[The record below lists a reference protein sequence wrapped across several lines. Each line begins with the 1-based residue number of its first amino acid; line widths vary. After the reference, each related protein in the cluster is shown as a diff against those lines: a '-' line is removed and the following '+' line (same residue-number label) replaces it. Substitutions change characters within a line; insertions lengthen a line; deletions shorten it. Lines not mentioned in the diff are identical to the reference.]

1 MNGSR
6 LFAQLIVHRWLPAAP
21 TGISLSGASLNT
33 RVEVVIGV
41 GVGRTRTTLSLT
53 HRDDLSKVPPST
65 LGARPWIAK
74 LEQTAARS
82 KTILSAAKHGRITI
96 AAHGSIR
103 LTTRGGTVYAGDRI
117 TAIQH
122 MDPRG
127 RAASSEVWTESGQGL
142 AVGYLL
148 ANSGWSN
155 QPKVQLTNSSDK
167 KQQQPTQGMFP
178 DGGWFVQNYRGITF
192 VCPEGQLNGT
202 APGGANFSVT
212 WNESNHNI
220 PRSAA
225 PRATTRAPGHAPS
238 RIQAPRSVTSSTT
251 ATGAHRSTPSTTTRS
266 PTRRAR
272 RRRVAEHA
280 RRRLSAVSFQRS
292 GRLMQRASAIRG
304 SRPRHRG
311 VPPRTP
317 IS

>member
-192 VCPEGQLNGT
+192 VCPEGQLNE
-202 APGGANFSVT
+202 P
-212 WNESNHNI
+212 H
-220 PRSAA
+220 PAA
-225 PRATTRAPGHAPS
+225 PTSASPGTRATTTFP
-238 RIQAPRSVTSSTT
+238 
-251 ATGAHRSTPSTTTRS
+251 
-266 PTRRAR
+266 
-272 RRRVAEHA
+272 
-280 RRRLSAVSFQRS
+280 
-292 GRLMQRASAIRG
+292 GRLLRGRQPVHRDTHRRG
-304 SRPRHRG
+304 SRPLVPLQVRRRQRVRIG
-311 VPPRTP
+311 VRRVRLLDHQLDGRAVGVWQSTQGVVFPRFR
-317 IS
+317 SNEAAG